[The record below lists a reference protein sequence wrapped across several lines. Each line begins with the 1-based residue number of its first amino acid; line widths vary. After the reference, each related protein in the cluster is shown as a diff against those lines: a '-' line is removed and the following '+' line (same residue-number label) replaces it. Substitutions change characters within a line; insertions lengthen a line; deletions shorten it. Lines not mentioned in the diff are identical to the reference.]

1 LVIKALIQMKIVFS
15 DILHRLL
22 RYMKYLDNPTCPTL
36 SQFMMQGVLCA
47 DSAMHHCFV
56 KLSMM

>member
-1 LVIKALIQMKIVFS
+1 MKIVFS

-36 SQFMMQGVLCA
+36 SQFMMQGVLGA

-56 KLSMM
+56 KISMM